1 MSIVQLYEQ
10 LEDEDDST
18 DENPLNEKSIDDEVK
33 LRLNTLQNDPVTLP
47 DKIDSLLSKYE

>member
-1 MSIVQLYEQ
+1 MSIVKLYEQ